1 MTLRAPAPPE
11 VHVSQLALDVRA
23 GLGGPGQ
30 KTLPSKYLYDEVGSA
45 LFEAICELQEYGLT
59 RADARILTAH
69 AAEIVARAGDPLV
82 VAELGSGTG
91 QKTRWVL
98 EALAASRRPVLY
110 HPIDIAPT
118 ALERCVRELGTVR
131 GVRVKPLAS
140 DYLPG
145 LARASRGRRRGEPM
159 LVLFL
164 GSTIGN
170 FDPDPAVAFL
180 TEVRSLLSP
189 GDTLLLGTDL
199 VKPIETLLDAYDD
212 PAGVT
217 AAFNMNLLARMNR
230 ELGADF
236 DLRRFAHLAT
246 YDPARRRVEMHLEAR
261 STMRVRIPGA
271 DLVVR
276 FTAGETIWTESS
288 YKFTREEP
296 AEMARRA
303 GFGLAGQWCDTEWPF
318 AETLFAAE

>member
-11 VHVSQLALDVRA
+11 VQVSQLALDVRA

-30 KTLPSKYLYDEVGSA
+30 KTLPAKYLYDEVGSA
-45 LFEAICELQEYGLT
+45 LFEAICELKEYGLT
-59 RADARILTAH
+59 RADARILTVH
-69 AAEIVARAGDPLV
+69 APEIVERAGDPPV

-98 EALAASRRPVLY
+98 EALAARRRSVLY

-118 ALERCVRELGTVR
+118 ALERCDRELGTLR
-131 GVRVKPLAS
+131 GVRVKALAS
-140 DYLPG
+140 DYLHG
-145 LARASRGRRRGEPM
+145 LAIASRGRRRGEP
-159 LVLFL
+159 LLALFL

-170 FDPDPAVAFL
+170 FDPEPAVAFL
-180 TEVRSLLSP
+180 TKVRSLLLP
-189 GDTLLLGTDL
+189 GDSLLLGTDL

-217 AAFNMNLLARMNR
+217 SAFNMNLLARLNR

-246 YDPARRRVEMHLEAR
+246 YDAARRRVEMHLEAKCA
-261 STMRVRIPGA
+261 MQVHVPGA

-276 FTAGETIWTESS
+276 MKAGETIWTESS
-288 YKFTREEP
+288 YKFTP
-296 AEMARRA
+296 DQPVAMARRA

-318 AETLFAAE
+318 AETLFTVD